1 MDTLV
6 KRLQNEKM
14 SHFKNIVEQPSP
26 AAELMDSVISG
37 WTHKN
42 LLSPLSHLAKK
53 KKMLWE
59 INMYPYEKIRLLLNQ
74 LIWFKVMFKLNETF
88 G

>member
-14 SHFKNIVEQPSP
+14 SHFKNIVKQPSP

-53 KKMLWE
+53 KKTVMGDLWE
-59 INMYPYEKIRLLLNQ
+59 NLVIVKSVNTI
-74 LIWFKVMFKLNETF
+74 
-88 G
+88 